1 MPMALSFL
9 SESVLAEWI
18 QPGAVVAAAV
28 GGLGL
33 LVSAFRHL
41 ETKLEKRID
50 KLETRI
56 DEVKTELKAE
66 LKASEERQM
75 AAVSDLKTDF
85 KDLKTEFKASEDRQ
99 RGDLQ
104 LLRSEVKSLGDKMD
118 SLLILLAKGA
128 VAPTAG
134 HGP

>member
-1 MPMALSFL
+1 MALSFL
-9 SESVLAEWI
+9 PESVLADWI

-33 LVSAFRHL
+33 LVSAFRNL

-50 KLETRI
+50 EVKTRI
-56 DEVKTELKAE
+56 DEVKTEVKAE
-66 LKASEERQM
+66 VKASETRQMAALNDLKTEVKADAKASEE
-75 AAVSDLKTDF
+75 
-85 KDLKTEFKASEDRQ
+85 RQ

-104 LLRSEVKSLGDKMD
+104 LLRSDVKALGDKMD
-118 SLLILLAKGA
+118 DLLLLLAKGA

>member
-9 SESVLAEWI
+9 SESVLADWI

-33 LVSAFRHL
+33 LVSAFRNM
-41 ETKLEKRID
+41 
-50 KLETRI
+50 ETRI
-56 DEVKTELKAE
+56 NEVKTELKAE
-66 LKASEERQM
+66 LKASEERQR
-75 AAVSDLKTDF
+75 S
-85 KDLKTEFKASEDRQ
+85 
-99 RGDLQ
+99 DLQ

-128 VAPTAG
+128 VAPTAE

>member
-33 LVSAFRHL
+33 LVSAFRHM
-41 ETKLEKRID
+41 
-50 KLETRI
+50 ETRI
-56 DEVKTELKAE
+56 NEVKTELKAE

-75 AAVSDLKTDF
+75 AAVSDLKA
-85 KDLKTEFKASEDRQ
+85 EFKASEERQ
-99 RGDLQ
+99 RSDLQ

-128 VAPTAG
+128 VAPSAG

>member
-1 MPMALSFL
+1 MALSFL
-9 SESVLAEWI
+9 PESVLADWI

-33 LVSAFRHL
+33 LVSAFRNL
-41 ETKLEKRID
+41 ETKLETRID

-56 DEVKTELKAE
+56 DEVKTEVKAE
-66 LKASEERQM
+66 
-75 AAVSDLKTDF
+75 V
-85 KDLKTEFKASEDRQ
+85 KASEDRQ
-99 RGDLQ
+99 MAAVKDLKTDFQ

-118 SLLILLAKGA
+118 NLLLLLAKGA

>member
-1 MPMALSFL
+1 MALSFL
-9 SESVLAEWI
+9 SESVLADWI

-33 LVSAFRHL
+33 LVSAFRNL
-41 ETKLEKRID
+41 ETKLETRID

-56 DEVKTELKAE
+56 DEVKTEVKASETRQTAALNDLKTEVKAE
-66 LKASEERQM
+66 VKASEERQM
-75 AAVSDLKTDF
+75 AAVKDLKTDF
-85 KDLKTEFKASEDRQ
+85 
-99 RGDLQ
+99 Q

-118 SLLILLAKGA
+118 NLLLLLAKGA

-134 HGP
+134 HGS

>member
-1 MPMALSFL
+1 MALSFL
-9 SESVLAEWI
+9 PESVLADWI

-33 LVSAFRHL
+33 LVSAFRNL

-50 KLETRI
+50 
-56 DEVKTELKAE
+56 EVKIEV
-66 LKASEERQM
+66 KASEERQR
-75 AAVSDLKTDF
+75 S
-85 KDLKTEFKASEDRQ
+85 
-99 RGDLQ
+99 DLQ

-118 SLLILLAKGA
+118 NLLLLLAKGA

-134 HGP
+134 HGS

>member
-1 MPMALSFL
+1 MALSFL
-9 SESVLAEWI
+9 PESVLADWI

-33 LVSAFRHL
+33 LVSAFRNL

-50 KLETRI
+50 
-56 DEVKTELKAE
+56 EVKIEV
-66 LKASEERQM
+66 KASETRQM
-75 AAVSDLKTDF
+75 AAVSDLKT
-85 KDLKTEFKASEDRQ
+85 EFKASEERQ
-99 RGDLQ
+99 RSDLQ
-104 LLRSEVKSLGDKMD
+104 LLRSDVKSLGDKMD
-118 SLLILLAKGA
+118 DLLLLLAKGA

>member
-1 MPMALSFL
+1 MALSFL
-9 SESVLAEWI
+9 PESVLADWI

-33 LVSAFRHL
+33 LVSAFRNL

-50 KLETRI
+50 
-56 DEVKTELKAE
+56 EVKIEV
-66 LKASEERQM
+66 KASEDRQM
-75 AAVSDLKTDF
+75 AAL
-85 KDLKTEFKASEDRQ
+85 KASEDRQ

-104 LLRSEVKSLGDKMD
+104 LLRSDVKSLGDKMD
-118 SLLILLAKGA
+118 NLLLLLAKGA

-134 HGP
+134 HGS